1 MKDQTKVI
9 AALLVGAA
17 AGAAI
22 GLLLAPESGSE
33 LREDI
38 ADYVNDLFEKA
49 KSQAQTTAGEV
60 KDYASS
66 AADKAKNYGTDLAEK
81 AKSKFNDLVGD
92 AEDYKNEAVDAA
104 QSKGKQYANE
114 AKSYGNDAK
123 DRVKSTAND
132 WNNSIQ
138 QA

>member
-49 KSQAQTTAGEV
+49 KNQAKTTGDSV
-60 KDYASS
+60 KDYSS
-66 AADKAKNYGTDLAEK
+66 NVVDKAKNYGNEVVDK
-81 AKSKFNDLVGD
+81 AKSKFNGLVGD
-92 AEDYKNEAVDAA
+92 AEDYRDDAVDNAR
-104 QSKGKQYANE
+104 SKAKEYTGE
-114 AKSYGNDAK
+114 AKDK
-123 DRVKSTAND
+123 VKSTAND